1 MVTIALILKIYL
13 GHGQVRMVT
22 IALILKI
29 YLGHGQVRMVTIA
42 LILTIYLG
50 HGQVRMV
57 TIALILTIY
66 CKSINFRCIQF
77 SRFLPT
83 GQIRRYPFL
92 HISYCTKAKEMYF
105 SVNQF
110 ISRQRFILTRLNGIT
125 YYICHVK
132 SAHSVL
138 S

>member
-1 MVTIALILKIYL
+1 MDKYKNGHYSSYL
-13 GHGQVRMVT
+13 DNIPRTWTGNNGHYSTYLDNIPRTWTRVRMVT
-22 IALILKI
+22 IAP
-29 YLGHGQVRMVTIA
+29 
-42 LILTIYLG
+42 
-50 HGQVRMV
+50 
-57 TIALILTIY
+57 ILTIY

-83 GQIRRYPFL
+83 GQIHRYPFL